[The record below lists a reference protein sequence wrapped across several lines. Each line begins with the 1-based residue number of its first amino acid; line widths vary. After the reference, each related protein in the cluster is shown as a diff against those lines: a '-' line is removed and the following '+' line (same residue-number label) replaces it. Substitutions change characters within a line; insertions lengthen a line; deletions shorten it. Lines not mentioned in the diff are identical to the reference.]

1 LSANYWIAGTS
12 SICVQ
17 LIMGSFAIWVAL
29 RPEPLRMRGGDIY
42 QNQRFIRAALR
53 VLGLALI
60 VGGLWELWIKW
71 KS

>member
-1 LSANYWIAGTS
+1 
-12 SICVQ
+12 
-17 LIMGSFAIWVAL
+17 MGSFAIWVAL

-42 QNQRFIRAALR
+42 ENQRFIRRALS